1 MKYSLVIPCFNE
13 SGNIEPFLK
22 RANEKFN
29 HKEIELIIVNNG
41 STDNSQEL
49 LTECLK
55 KYKFLKVKTIENN
68 IGYGNGIIEGL
79 KIAKG
84 NLMGWT
90 HADMQTDPLDYLRAI
105 DVFSESNYKN
115 TFIKGKRINRKFS
128 DKIFTLGMSIFESIL
143 LNKIMYDINA
153 QPTLFPKSFFDY
165 WVDPPKDF
173 SLDLYAYNLAISKN
187 YEIKRFPVKFSKR
200 LSGYSKW
207 NIDFKS
213 KLKFIRRTIIYSLK
227 LKFRKYI

>member
-13 SGNIEPFLK
+13 SSNILPLLK
-22 RANEKFN
+22 RANTNFN
-29 HKEIELIIVNNG
+29 YKEIELIIVNNG

-49 LTECLK
+49 LKECLK
-55 KYKFLKVKTIENN
+55 KYKFLKVKTIANN

-84 NLMGWT
+84 NLIGWT
-90 HADMQTDPLDYLRAI
+90 HADMQTDPLDFLKAI
-105 DVFSESNYKN
+105 DIFLENKN
-115 TFIKGKRINRKFS
+115 KTIFIKGKRINRKFS
-128 DKIFTLGMSIFESIL
+128 DRIFTLGMSIFESIL

-153 QPTLFPKSFFDY
+153 QPTLFPKSFFEN
-165 WVDPPKDF
+165 WVNPPQDF

-187 YEIKRFPVKFSKR
+187 YDIKRFPVKFSKR

-213 KLKFIRRTIIYSLK
+213 KLRFIRRTIIYSIK
-227 LKFRKYI
+227 LKFQKFI